1 MNGRAAASRLTHV
14 ALAGAGS
21 FVAIYGLTA
30 CDALL
35 RTNGVAGVALIG
47 SFGATAVLV
56 YGAPQAEFSRFRNVI
71 GGHGLSA
78 LVGVLAASILGPD
91 TALSAGV
98 AVALAV
104 VAMALTHT
112 THPPGGATALIAVT
126 GGERIL
132 HMGYSYVFVPVLLG
146 ALCMY
151 TLGFLSRRVGTKPRD
166 AVPELPRPNPVQEL
180 AAQAT
185 VPVMG
190 DSLLAE

>member
-1 MNGRAAASRLTHV
+1 MNGRGTASRLTHV

-56 YGAPQAEFSRFRNVI
+56 YGAPNAEFSRFRNVI
-71 GGHGLSA
+71 GGHVLSA
-78 LVGVLAASILGPD
+78 VVGVLIASVLGPD
-91 TALSAGV
+91 TALSAGL

-104 VAMALTHT
+104 VGMALTHT

-126 GGERIL
+126 GGERIFE
-132 HMGYSYVFVPVLLG
+132 MGYGYVFVPVLVG

-151 TLGFLSRRVGTKPRD
+151 SLGFASRRVGKPQQSAPELARAN
-166 AVPELPRPNPVQEL
+166 AVPELAPQD
-180 AAQAT
+180 T
-185 VPVMG
+185 VPVLG
-190 DSLLAE
+190 DSLVAE

>member
-1 MNGRAAASRLTHV
+1 MAQDFSGSRLTQV
-14 ALAGAGS
+14 LLAGFGS

-30 CDALL
+30 CDSLL

-56 YGAPQAEFSRFRNVI
+56 YGAPQAEFSRFRNVV
-71 GGHGLSA
+71 GGHVLSA
-78 LVGVLAASILGPD
+78 VFGVVAATTLGPD
-91 TALSAGV
+91 NAVAAGV

-112 THPPGGATALIAVT
+112 VHPPGGATALIAVT

-132 HMGYSYVFVPVLLG
+132 HMGYSYVFIPVLVG

-151 TLGFLSRRVGTKPRD
+151 TLGFVSRRIGRLRFVTPAARQTGP
-166 AVPELPRPNPVQEL
+166 AQEL
-180 AAQAT
+180 ASAALT
-185 VPVMG
+185 PDVIV
-190 DSLLAE
+190 D

>member
-1 MNGRAAASRLTHV
+1 VTGPFSISRLIHV
-14 ALAGAGS
+14 LLAGFGS
-21 FVAIYGLTA
+21 FLAIYGLTA

-56 YGAPQAEFSRFRNVI
+56 YGAPQAEFSRFRNVV
-71 GGHGLSA
+71 GGHVLSA
-78 LVGVLAASILGPD
+78 AVGVIAASALGPD
-91 TALSAGV
+91 SAMAAGV

-104 VAMALTHT
+104 VAMSLTHT

-132 HMGYSYVFVPVLLG
+132 HMGFSYVFVPVLVG

-151 TLGFLSRRVGTKPRD
+151 TLGFVSRRVGR
-166 AVPELPRPNPVQEL
+166 ARVEPEADRSESVQQL
-180 AAQAT
+180 ATASLAT
-185 VPVMG
+185 NVLV
-190 DSLLAE
+190 D